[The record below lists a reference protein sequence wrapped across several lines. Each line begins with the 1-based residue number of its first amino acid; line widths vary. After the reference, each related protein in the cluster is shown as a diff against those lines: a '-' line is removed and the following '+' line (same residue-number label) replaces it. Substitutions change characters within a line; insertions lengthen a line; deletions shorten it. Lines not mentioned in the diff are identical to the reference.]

1 MEQTPFELTPEQKGI
16 LATLSRETGKSI
28 PALLAEALEVLQE
41 HERFNQQ
48 HDNVP
53 STSSSATRS
62 SAVLEIFREASE
74 GIPEEVW
81 KALPEDL
88 AAQHDHYIYGTP
100 KRSLWDACLPMR
112 SIGLPFC
119 MRVTSG
125 IDGWLRSP
133 RRLSDYHLYTTDTVF
148 DEYLAAYGAREAY
161 LRQRAAATVRRLL
174 ASPEVTVI
182 HQTRELF
189 LEGLTLYEARP
200 DKAYSLTDCI
210 SMQTMRRE
218 GLTEVLTNDHHFT
231 QEGFHILFP

>member
-1 MEQTPFELTPEQKGI
+1 
-16 LATLSRETGKSI
+16 
-28 PALLAEALEVLQE
+28 
-41 HERFNQQ
+41 
-48 HDNVP
+48 
-53 STSSSATRS
+53 
-62 SAVLEIFREASE
+62 
-74 GIPEEVW
+74 
-81 KALPEDL
+81 
-88 AAQHDHYIYGTP
+88 
-100 KRSLWDACLPMR
+100 
-112 SIGLPFC
+112 
-119 MRVTSG
+119 
-125 IDGWLRSP
+125 
-133 RRLSDYHLYTTDTVF
+133 LYTTDTVF